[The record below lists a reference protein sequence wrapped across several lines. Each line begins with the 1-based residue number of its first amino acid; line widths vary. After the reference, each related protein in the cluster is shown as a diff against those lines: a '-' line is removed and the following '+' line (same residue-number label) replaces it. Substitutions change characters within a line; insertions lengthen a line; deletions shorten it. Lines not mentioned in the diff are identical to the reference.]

1 MIEEIIKELSNRGI
15 AYRGEVDGLLMFE
28 GMENGYKSAF
38 DLDEY
43 QFHAGTESDPDFV
56 VNAILSDV
64 NLRRTEWEQVG
75 LSKADPVEAE
85 TFVAMKT
92 GERGGKHVLIN
103 GTWYYA
109 SKEV

>member
-1 MIEEIIKELSNRGI
+1 MIDQIIKELSNRGI
-15 AYRGEVDGLLMFE
+15 AYRGEVDGMLMFE
-28 GMENGYKSAF
+28 GMQNGYKAV
-38 DLDEY
+38 LDTSVEGMTP
-43 QFHAGTESDPDFV
+43 QAGAELVLDGV
-56 VNAILSDV
+56 G
-64 NLRRTEWEQVG
+64 LRRVEWEQVG
-75 LSKADPVEAE
+75 LSKADPIEAE